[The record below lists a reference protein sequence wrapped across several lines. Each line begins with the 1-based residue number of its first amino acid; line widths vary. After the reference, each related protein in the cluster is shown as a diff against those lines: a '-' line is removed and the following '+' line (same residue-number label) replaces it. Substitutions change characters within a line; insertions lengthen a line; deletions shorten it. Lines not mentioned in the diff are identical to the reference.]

1 MKHKRLIRHAV
12 QPQVPVLLA
21 LFALGLVVP
30 AVRADL
36 QFAQP
41 RVDIGEARTGLPLAH
56 RFAFVNAGAEPVEIT
71 DIISGCGCLT
81 PRFEQR
87 LYHPGES
94 GSVLLEIHTL
104 SQSPGPHTWI
114 ARVQWR
120 SRSIS
125 AATAVQLTARMVS
138 EIRVHPAAL
147 TIVADSA
154 VAHDISLTDIRPQ
167 PLSVRAVR
175 STSTKMT
182 AQIASETQD
191 PAGCRKWNIHIA
203 VAEDFPPGRH
213 EEAVTIYTDDP
224 AYRDLR
230 YRVTIIKNPGQRVAA
245 LPDRVML
252 TAIPGTPLPA
262 QLVRLRDRA
271 NQAIE
276 VEQIVAD
283 DPAITCRWAPGP
295 DTMAT
300 MKILVD
306 HNQLHE
312 GGLQTAIHVHI
323 RKPAKEVV
331 TLPVQVSGE

>member
-1 MKHKRLIRHAV
+1 M
-12 QPQVPVLLA
+12 Q
-21 LFALGLVVP
+21 
-30 AVRADL
+30 
-36 QFAQP
+36 
-41 RVDIGEARTGLPLAH
+41 LAH

-71 DIISGCGCLT
+71 DIISSCGCLT

-87 LYHPGES
+87 VYRPGES
-94 GSVLLEIHTL
+94 RSVLLEIHTL

-125 AATAVQLTARMVS
+125 AETAVQLTARLVS

-147 TIVADSA
+147 IIVADSA

-182 AQIASETQD
+182 ARVTSETQD
-191 PAGCRKWNIHIA
+191 PAGSRIWNIHIV
-203 VAEDFPPGRH
+203 VAEAFPPGRH

-230 YRVTIIKNPGQRVAA
+230 YRVTIIKNARQRVAA
-245 LPDRVML
+245 LPNEVKL
-252 TAIPGTPLPA
+252 AAAPGTLLPA

-271 NQAIE
+271 NKAVE
-276 VEQIVAD
+276 VERIVAD

-300 MKILVD
+300 VKILVD
-306 HNQLHE
+306 HKILHQ

-323 RKPAKEVV
+323 RKPAKEIV
-331 TLPVQVSGE
+331 TLPVHVGTE